1 LSHPAGGFGGGAQ
14 NCYSAAVKHEL
25 KHLVARRYPAI
36 ATDLLSPL
44 LKLLSV
50 SRQSCGDV
58 DTFLVVLVVAI
69 QTTRHS
75 DFAAHTP
82 EQLTSGEMPVFP
94 GLGTNGRSIADSL
107 GIPKETVR
115 RKVAELIGAGWFAR
129 EDGKLYF
136 TAEAYRQL
144 GPVRD
149 EIENMAVRYHQTVAA
164 LDEEPAQDHCKKP
177 GPIC

>member
-1 LSHPAGGFGGGAQ
+1 ME
-14 NCYSAAVKHEL
+14 HEL

-50 SRQSCGDV
+50 SRQYCGDV

-69 QTTRHS
+69 QTTRHGG
-75 DFAAHTP
+75 FAARTP
-82 EQLTSGEMPVFP
+82 EQLLSGEMPVFP
-94 GLGTNGRSIADSL
+94 GLGTNGRSIAESL

-115 RKVAELIGAGWFAR
+115 RKVAELIEMGWFAR
-129 EDGKLYF
+129 RDGKLYF

-144 GPVRD
+144 APVRD
-149 EIENMAVRYHQTVAA
+149 QLETLAVRYYKTVAA
-164 LDEEPAQDHCKKP
+164 LREAPTEQAS
-177 GPIC
+177 